1 MLEFEPQYPRL
12 TQPLGVIAADNGD
25 HHAERLGHAGQGT
38 LIERRLRAGA
48 EGLGAFEL
56 EEIETFLAGLSREDL
71 DTLCTG
77 EETDRL
83 AIDAPVFVEAFLQRA
98 FEGVGHG

>member
-1 MLEFEPQYPRL
+1 MLDLAPQYPRL
-12 TQPLGVIAADNGD
+12 ALAVRLISDDNGD
-25 HHAERLGHAGQGT
+25 HHAERLGHAAAGA
-38 LIERRLRAGA
+38 LIERRLQAGA
-48 EGLGAFEL
+48 NGLSEFEL

-83 AIDAPVFVEAFLQRA
+83 AIDAPAFVQAFLQRA
-98 FEGVGHG
+98 FEGAGHA